1 MSSKRKLL
9 ENVRLNYKDIGL
21 IVAWFMVDSL
31 KPQNVHATNI
41 YISMVSVIYSS
52 WYVVILHRAEAQ
64 SLQEHST
71 LIDLRVIYPIILAYA
86 LYTAGTP
93 RTPDTTDTEEEG
105 IKYDVTIDNY
115 ISAKMVEV
123 LAQMNSLT

>member
-1 MSSKRKLL
+1 
-9 ENVRLNYKDIGL
+9 
-21 IVAWFMVDSL
+21 
-31 KPQNVHATNI
+31 
-41 YISMVSVIYSS
+41 MVSVINSS

-71 LIDLRVIYPIILAYA
+71 LIDLSVIYPIILAYA
-86 LYTAGTP
+86 SYTAGTP

-105 IKYDVTIDNY
+105 TEYDVTIDNY